1 MVGVCVKYN
10 FHKWDVC
17 LDKLLRFVVISTHRD
32 IVDVGVLCE
41 CRIIFLLYFYC
52 RCVSNGVV
60 YKGRCSLERRSAEK
74 SYKMPRC
81 EGI

>member
-17 LDKLLRFVVISTHRD
+17 LDKLLRLD
-32 IVDVGVLCE
+32 KLCE
-41 CRIIFLLYFYC
+41 CRIILLLYLYC
-52 RCVSNGVV
+52 RCVSSGVV
-60 YKGRCSLERRSAEK
+60 YKGRCSLERRSTGK